1 MSPAPDSIMAN
12 RKPAAKVGQSRVSK
26 PKPAAKVAPQEAHS
40 VPERIVRQAKDDDPP
55 PITEVKPVT
64 MGEVEYKFSVRKFVQ
79 QRMTF
84 EGERVSRSSVSQDYV
99 QMRHNEIEDGSYH
112 SFERDSIRVETED
125 RFGLVMVVKR
135 GMWAGKSGMEA
146 ELREQLKTAFRDF
159 VKAYPPEQ
167 PQDKNVRHLVA
178 QETGKIEWISQGLPW
193 GRLHLASWH
202 MVGHPNESIR
212 LSAHA
217 ADPKHAETVRDFMQK
232 TAWEHDQ
239 ISTLRDD
246 GQLGHLDQG
255 PTGIHAALVPIVN
268 MTVQPH
274 KIKDPDDA
282 RLSWT
287 STNTWCYY
295 EGAWEPGN
303 IVFCRS
309 AYLEHWVTKITK
321 GQWYCNTRFSKG
333 NVQNPLDLWVKCPV
347 PGCVNNPTGRVDSL
361 YYHVKKQ
368 HSALTDEEVEAIITG
383 LEDETSVFS
392 AADVR
397 KFAHWLRKR
406 GVPRIPRKSKGEAK
420 KRRNM

>member
-1 MSPAPDSIMAN
+1 MAN

-193 GRLHLASWH
+193 GRLVCSSWSYFWLELIEKQHLASWH

-239 ISTLRDD
+239 ISTVLK
-246 GQLGHLDQG
+246 HLDR
-255 PTGIHAALVPIVN
+255 PA
-268 MTVQPH
+268 
-274 KIKDPDDA
+274 
-282 RLSWT
+282 
-287 STNTWCYY
+287 
-295 EGAWEPGN
+295 
-303 IVFCRS
+303 
-309 AYLEHWVTKITK
+309 
-321 GQWYCNTRFSKG
+321 
-333 NVQNPLDLWVKCPV
+333 
-347 PGCVNNPTGRVDSL
+347 
-361 YYHVKKQ
+361 
-368 HSALTDEEVEAIITG
+368 
-383 LEDETSVFS
+383 
-392 AADVR
+392 
-397 KFAHWLRKR
+397 
-406 GVPRIPRKSKGEAK
+406 
-420 KRRNM
+420 